1 MELVMSIFTKSVCA
15 LSVAAAFAAAPVSA
29 AIVSADFIA
38 EFDLPDASSSLG
50 ARVVDNNGA
59 LLGAGDELSLDDEVS
74 NPSGWM
80 GGVSVDLTEDGLLTF
95 TGRAGSANQNADFD
109 FAMIMISDIMT
120 DDGREIIGF
129 ESVGTPNIFTTQGLS
144 PQPFIRSGPDFFLI
158 SIDTTS
164 SGNNSDFYFRDGG
177 TVQYQLEFSPA
188 VVPLPAGGLL
198 LATGLLGFGLV
209 RRNRQLS

>member
-50 ARVVDNNGA
+50 ARVLENNGA

-80 GGVSVDLTEDGLLTF
+80 GGVSVDLTEDGLLTV

-129 ESVGTPNIFTTQGLS
+129 ESVGTPNIFTTQCLS

-158 SIDTTS
+158 SIDTTYCLRF
-164 SGNNSDFYFRDGG
+164 N
-177 TVQYQLEFSPA
+177 L
-188 VVPLPAGGLL
+188 
-198 LATGLLGFGLV
+198 
-209 RRNRQLS
+209 

>member
-50 ARVVDNNGA
+50 ARVLENNGA

>member
-1 MELVMSIFTKSVCA
+1 MSIFTKSVCA

-50 ARVVDNNGA
+50 ARVLENNGA

-164 SGNNSDFYFRDGG
+164 SGNNSDFYFRNGG